1 MFFICSLTKFY
12 TVTTWAEDTAPLGS
26 DRSAGPGPEWQG
38 GAKPPCAATILAQGG
53 KSREREGRALA
64 LENASFLFLT
74 RCQAV
79 AAVLV
84 RQLRGPHFRTWPWC
98 SRRSSIEPTAAV
110 SPNNFPQSSTGLFD
124 VSSVLQRS

>member
-1 MFFICSLTKFY
+1 VIA
-12 TVTTWAEDTAPLGS
+12 WAEGTATLGS

-38 GAKPPCAATILAQGG
+38 GAKPPCTVTILAESG

-64 LENASFLFLT
+64 SENAFFLVFRP

-84 RQLRGPHFRTWPWC
+84 RQLRGPQTDSDAHQGIG
-98 SRRSSIEPTAAV
+98 SY
-110 SPNNFPQSSTGLFD
+110 G
-124 VSSVLQRS
+124 SV